1 MDMTDF
7 CARVGRLVDENPEEA
22 VPEKVAE
29 LMPALL
35 ADPTFLSPEQMS
47 APAKGYAR
55 HEVFLCPEDRF
66 TVLAVVWPAGITSPI
81 HDHNTWCAF
90 GVYDGVV
97 AETRYRP
104 VAAAGDRPSAEPV
117 SVRAWTVGEAG
128 ALPLGSGDIHGM
140 HNPTDRASVS
150 IHVYGGNIAK
160 IGPNV
165 GRVYKE
171 VEPALA

>member
-1 MDMTDF
+1 MTDF
-7 CARVGRLVDENPEEA
+7 CARVRRLVDENLVEA
-22 VPEKVAE
+22 VPAKVAE

-35 ADPTFLSPEQMS
+35 ADPTFLAPDQMAIPE
-47 APAKGYAR
+47 KGYAR
-55 HEVFLCPEDRF
+55 HDFFTCPDDRF

-97 AETRYRP
+97 AETRYRA
-104 VAAAGDRPSAEPV
+104 VEAEGDRPSAAPV
-117 SVRAWTVGEAG
+117 SIRAWTAGEAG
-128 ALPLGSGDIHGM
+128 ALPLGSGDIHRI

-150 IHVYGGNIAK
+150 IHVYGGNMAK